1 MKGKKLDKNMKS
13 SYIQLTMIILQ
24 AIYSAIAKERTEAVL
39 SSRSDEWLAKILSV
53 ERNHRSIK

>member
-1 MKGKKLDKNMKS
+1 MKS